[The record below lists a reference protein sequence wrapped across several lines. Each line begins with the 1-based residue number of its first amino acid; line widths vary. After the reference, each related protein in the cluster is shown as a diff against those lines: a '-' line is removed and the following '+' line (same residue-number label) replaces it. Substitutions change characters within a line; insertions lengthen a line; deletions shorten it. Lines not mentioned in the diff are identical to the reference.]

1 MSASHLLQ
9 TLTGDPCG
17 ALGFPL
23 LRNLMRKSWRKME
36 KSVDFIQPMILVD
49 LKRKVREDIGG
60 VHLSQGLSLPLEQVS
75 ESLRARVW
83 AQAEKKSRCHG
94 RVKPGRMVIG
104 HLSAQPR
111 LDEAGLEERA
121 LNSRESRLDPPQ
133 DSKAPWKRSS
143 ILKRSN
149 SSSIASSS
157 RGVRCWSTWGKEL
170 RSHWETKKM

>member
-1 MSASHLLQ
+1 MWSARLSSSREPDEEKLEISGVHLSQ
-9 TLTGDPCG
+9 EPDPI
-17 ALGFPL
+17 
-23 LRNLMRKSWRKME
+23 
-36 KSVDFIQPMILVD
+36 D
-49 LKRKVREDIGG
+49 DIGG
-60 VHLSQGLSLPLEQVS
+60 FKKESWRRYLWSSIHLSQGLSLPLEQVS
-75 ESLRARVW
+75 KSLRARVW
-83 AQAEKKSRCHG
+83 AQAEKKSMCHG
-94 RVKPGRMVIG
+94 RVKPGRMVIR

-157 RGVRCWSTWGKEL
+157 RGVRCWST
-170 RSHWETKKM
+170 

>member
-1 MSASHLLQ
+1 MWSARLSSSQEPDEEKLEKN
-9 TLTGDPCG
+9 GEIG
-17 ALGFPL
+17 GFHPT
-23 LRNLMRKSWRKME
+23 
-36 KSVDFIQPMILVD
+36 D
-49 LKRKVREDIGG
+49 DIGGFKKKSQRNIVG

-83 AQAEKKSRCHG
+83 AQAEEKSRCHG
-94 RVKPGRMVIG
+94 RVKPGRMVTGG

-157 RGVRCWSTWGKEL
+157 RGVRCWSTWRKN
-170 RSHWETKKM
+170 WETKQM

>member
-1 MSASHLLQ
+1 MV
-9 TLTGDPCG
+9 
-17 ALGFPL
+17 
-23 LRNLMRKSWRKME
+23 M
-36 KSVDFIQPMILVD
+36 LVEE
-49 LKRKVREDIGG
+49 RKVGEDIGGVHLSQEPNPTDDVGGFKKKSYICG

-83 AQAEKKSRCHG
+83 AQAEEKSRCYG
-94 RVKPGRMVIG
+94 KIKPGRMVID

-111 LDEAGLEERA
+111 LDEAGLDERA

-157 RGVRCWSTWGKEL
+157 RGVRCWST
-170 RSHWETKKM
+170 